1 MYEKSYVESDEFKFF
16 LPLAVFIAGLIT
28 LVIGSSIWKY
38 HAFVSVPLNVWI
50 SFALNSAGFIG
61 LAISCLYSVI
71 FVNREEKQS

>member
-38 HAFVSVPLNVWI
+38 HAFVSVPLNV
-50 SFALNSAGFIG
+50 G
-61 LAISCLYSVI
+61 LTRLPNNTV
-71 FVNREEKQS
+71 